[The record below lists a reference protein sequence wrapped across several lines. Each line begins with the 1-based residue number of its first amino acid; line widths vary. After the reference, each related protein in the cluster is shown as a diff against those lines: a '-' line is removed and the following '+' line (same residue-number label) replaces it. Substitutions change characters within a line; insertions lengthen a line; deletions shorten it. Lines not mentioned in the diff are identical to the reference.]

1 MSVKNSLGRVQGRLE
16 QAKERIGEPEDR
28 ATEMA
33 QNEGQKE
40 NELKNHEQRLR
51 DLWDPPLSPA
61 YTQWESQKKRE
72 RDQETTWR
80 NNY

>member
-1 MSVKNSLGRVQGRLE
+1 MSVKNSLGRAQDRLE
-16 QAKERIGEPEDR
+16 QAKERIGEPEDK
-28 ATEMA
+28 AIETV

-40 NELKNHEQRLR
+40 NELKHHEQRLR

-72 RDQETTWR
+72 KGAKRLTGK
-80 NNY
+80 